1 MAYTN
6 SPLVDYVKISP
17 NSTNPRNQPIS
28 VITIHHMAGNL
39 SVEACGNIFA
49 TTDRQASSN
58 YGIGS
63 DGRVG
68 MYVEEANRSWCS
80 SNRENDNKAITIEVA
95 NDDTTSG
102 NWHVSDAA
110 LSKLIDLCVDICQR
124 NGIPRLNFTGD
135 KTGNLTM
142 HKWFTPTLCP
152 GPYLASKFPYIA
164 EQVNLRLAGTSSN
177 GKEEKP
183 TAQPTSTQ
191 GSIFLGLS
199 TADAVSKIGQLCQA
213 DMKTSGIL
221 ASISAAQFI
230 LESGYGKSELAQK
243 ANNCFGMKCS
253 LSGNT
258 WPGSTWGGKSKHT
271 IETQEE
277 YTAGEFTTITADFRK
292 YACVEDSIADHSAYL
307 LGAKNGSKLRY
318 EGLAGCTDYK
328 KAAQLIKDGGY
339 ATNSS
344 YVEKLCN
351 IIERYNL
358 TQYDTAAAQPD
369 TGNETVSASTATPFT
384 VRVLIDD
391 LNYRSQ
397 PSMDGAVRG
406 QTGKGVF
413 TITEVQNGWGKLK
426 SGAGWIYLGNP
437 SYCTVQGAAS
447 AAPEQPAASDL
458 PYLVKVS
465 IPNLSIRTGPGTNY
479 GKTGKFTGIGVFTI
493 VEEADGQGASKWG
506 LLKSYAG
513 KRNGWIALD
522 HTSKV

>member
-68 MYVEEANRSWCS
+68 LYVEEANRSWCS

-177 GKEEKP
+177 EKEEKP
-183 TAQPTSTQ
+183 TEQPTSTQ

-199 TADAVSKIGQLCQA
+199 TADAVSKIGQLCRG

-258 WPGSTWGGKSKHT
+258 WAGSTWDGSSVHT
-271 IETQEE
+271 IPTQEQNPDGS
-277 YTAGEFTTITADFRK
+277 YVAISADFRK
-292 YACVEDSIADHSAYL
+292 YACVEDSVADHSAYL
-307 LGAKNGSKLRY
+307 LGAKKGRAKRY
-318 EGLAGCTDYK
+318 KGLAGCKDYR
-328 KAAQLIKDGGY
+328 KAVQIIKDGGY
-339 ATNSS
+339 ATDLS
-344 YVEKLCN
+344 YVDKLCN
-351 IIERYNL
+351 LIERFNL
-358 TQYDTAAAQPD
+358 TQYDIGPATD
-369 TGNETVSASTATPFT
+369 TTESAS
-384 VRVLIDD
+384 
-391 LNYRSQ
+391 
-397 PSMDGAVRG
+397 
-406 QTGKGVF
+406 
-413 TITEVQNGWGKLK
+413 
-426 SGAGWIYLGNP
+426 
-437 SYCTVQGAAS
+437 
-447 AAPEQPAASDL
+447 APAL

-465 IPNLSIRTGPGTNY
+465 IPNLNIRTGPGTNY

-522 HTSKV
+522 YASKV